1 MKKREGKTKT
11 KVSIEAIEEMASK
24 GEDVNQF
31 FTGNAKWVEGA
42 ETVARVQ
49 KKDVQR
55 VNVDFAQPMLEEL
68 DMICHDLNIPRQ
80 SLIKTMVRREMDRY
94 LTNKKVRK
102 A

>member
-1 MKKREGKTKT
+1 MSKREDKTQKN
-11 KVSIEAIEEMASK
+11 VNVEVIEEMAAQGK
-24 GEDVNQF
+24 DVNQF
-31 FTGNAKWVEGA
+31 FSETPQWVDGVESV
-42 ETVARVQ
+42 TRVQ

-68 DMICHDLNIPRQ
+68 DSICHDLNIPRQ